1 MISVNYNQ
9 NEPYIL
15 MADDDEDDTLF
26 MIAAFKA
33 VGLIGATKRVNN
45 GVELI
50 VLLKDIISHNL
61 ILPALIILD
70 LNMPQKNGKDVLKII
85 KSNNGLKQIPII
97 IYSTSD
103 TKSDILESYKLGC
116 NGYIVKP
123 SNYSEI
129 EVIAGKI
136 KKFFID
142 TTSNTAENL
151 SEKTFTL
158 DL

>member
-1 MISVNYNQ
+1 MLDVNYNQ

-15 MADDDEDDTLF
+15 MADDDEDDSLF

-50 VLLKDIISHNL
+50 IALKELLQNHFV
-61 ILPALIILD
+61 LPALIILD
-70 LNMPQKNGKDVLKII
+70 LNMPQKDGKDVLKII
-85 KSNNGLKQIPII
+85 KSDKRLQQIPII
-97 IYSTSD
+97 IYSTSA
-103 TKSDILESYKLGC
+103 TRSDILESYRLGC

-123 SNYSEI
+123 NSYTEI
-129 EVIAGKI
+129 EHIAEKI
-136 KKFFID
+136 KNFLID
-142 TTSNTAENL
+142 TTNDPETA
-151 SEKTFTL
+151 STKTFTL